1 MHVIKK
7 KNTTHMGKDYN
18 NNLIKY
24 FFLSFFFFIGKYF
37 LYLNIQASGEKLWLK
52 MIKNT
57 HRYISG
63 WEILISFSL

>member
-1 MHVIKK
+1 
-7 KNTTHMGKDYN
+7 MGKDYN

-24 FFLSFFFFIGKYF
+24 FFLSFFFFLGKYF

>member
-1 MHVIKK
+1 MHVIK

-24 FFLSFFFFIGKYF
+24 FFLSFFFIGKYF

>member
-7 KNTTHMGKDYN
+7 NATHMGKDYN

-24 FFLSFFFFIGKYF
+24 FFLSFFFIGKYF